1 MQEILGEK
9 VYRHLQDIPS
19 PETIDILDI
28 FRRAEDLDPHLPDI
42 LKLKPKVHP
51 VRYPVSC
58 VTHWR
63 RSCTNSADALYAA
76 STLLQAE
83 DGSQGLKPTAAWNL
97 FSSHQIGLSS

>member
-42 LKLKPKVHP
+42 LELKPKVHP
-51 VRYPVSC
+51 VR
-58 VTHWR
+58 
-63 RSCTNSADALYAA
+63 
-76 STLLQAE
+76 
-83 DGSQGLKPTAAWNL
+83 
-97 FSSHQIGLSS
+97 